1 MLVNI
6 PFTNINAKALL
17 DADKEDPI
25 NEEYLLFKLYYRIL
39 LNNKVNVAKA
49 AFKRSNLQVFIIS
62 QIVLLTIP
70 AKNRLISEAP
80 RLPCRVVKVAKGV
93 YTLLSQFG
101 RLKGAY

>member
-62 QIVLLTIP
+62 QIVLFAIP
-70 AKNRLISEAP
+70 AKNRLTSKAP
-80 RLPCRVVKVAKGV
+80 CLLYYIVKVAKGL
-93 YTLLSQFG
+93 YTLLS
-101 RLKGAY
+101 